1 MQYTISGRCELY
13 KTFKESC
20 NDRENT
26 EATFVL
32 IFHRILDK
40 KNWVGFLSWP
50 FFLNKK
56 IISGSQTLLRS
67 SILYINQ
74 VIT

>member
-1 MQYTISGRCELY
+1 MHYTIFSRYELC

-26 EATFVL
+26 AATFVL

-40 KNWVGFLSWP
+40 KNWAGFLSWP
-50 FFLNKK
+50 F
-56 IISGSQTLLRS
+56 LLRQIIMAS
-67 SILYINQ
+67 
-74 VIT
+74 

>member
-13 KTFKESC
+13 KTFKKSC
-20 NDRENT
+20 NERENT

-40 KNWVGFLSWP
+40 KTGLDFYPGP
-50 FFLNKK
+50 FFLK
-56 IISGSQTLLRS
+56 
-67 SILYINQ
+67 
-74 VIT
+74 